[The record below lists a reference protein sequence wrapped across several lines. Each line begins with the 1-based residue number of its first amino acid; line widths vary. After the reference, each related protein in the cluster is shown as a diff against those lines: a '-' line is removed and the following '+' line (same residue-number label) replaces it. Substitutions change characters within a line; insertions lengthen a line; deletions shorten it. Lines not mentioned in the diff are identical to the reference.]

1 VRFSADEPSAHAR
14 VSLPSDTSGPS
25 ASRYYTLP
33 ANLAHPLPES
43 ISFDEGAMIEPLAVG
58 VHSVGT
64 LANVRPGQVVAVFGA
79 GPVGLLA
86 AAVAKALGAKRV
98 IVVGLSYLRFSR
110 A

>member
-1 VRFSADEPSAHAR
+1 
-14 VSLPSDTSGPS
+14 
-25 ASRYYTLP
+25 
-33 ANLAHPLPES
+33 LPES

-64 LANVRPGQVVAVFGA
+64 LANVRPGQTVAIFGA

-98 IVVGLSYLRFSR
+98 IVVGASSPLLLCFPAALSKLMLT
-110 A
+110 

>member
-43 ISFDEGAMIEPLAVG
+43 ISFDEGAMIEPLAV
-58 VHSVGT
+58 
-64 LANVRPGQVVAVFGA
+64 RPGQVVAVFGA

>member
-1 VRFSADEPSAHAR
+1 
-14 VSLPSDTSGPS
+14 
-25 ASRYYTLP
+25 
-33 ANLAHPLPES
+33 LPES